1 MLQHWKL
8 LIVDD
13 CAADRTVYRRFL
25 AKDPQQTYE
34 FLEADSAADGL
45 LICQQERSH
54 VILLDYCLPDM
65 SGLEFLELLSEQ
77 STYQAHLPTP
87 VIMLTG
93 NGDEAIAVQA
103 IKRGAQDYLVKQS
116 IRADVL
122 QLAVRNVLRRSDL
135 QNRLTRTQG
144 RQQLIATTAL
154 RIRQSLNLSEILETT
169 VAEVRRLLECDR
181 VIVYQ
186 FNQPSMTALHGSET
200 SLTQQSGKVVSE
212 SVAEGW
218 SKLLGLVVDESTGF
232 YNSPE
237 QLDQIIDQYE
247 VRTKLAVPIYL
258 VHTEEGIQKFWGMV
272 IAHQCS
278 SSREWQ
284 ADEVGILEELSV
296 QLAIAIQQSELLSQT
311 QTALNQE
318 KELNTLKSQI
328 ITTVSH
334 EYRTPLTSILA
345 AASTLKHHSGHLDQ
359 ERQQRMLEI
368 IEQKSRQMAK
378 LIDDMLT
385 VSQLEMKRKQLTLH
399 PFDLAI
405 FLNELLQE
413 QQAHTT
419 GQQIDCQ
426 IEGDLEGFWG
436 DHTIL
441 RQIFLNLLSNAIKY
455 SPPSG
460 KIQIQLTGSKTDV
473 TFVVRDQ
480 GIGISGDDQA
490 RLFQLF
496 SRGSNVGT
504 IPGTG
509 LGLAIAK
516 ACAELH
522 GGTISYHSEIGQG
535 ATFSVRLPKNH

>member
-1 MLQHWKL
+1 
-8 LIVDD
+8 
-13 CAADRTVYRRFL
+13 
-25 AKDPQQTYE
+25 
-34 FLEADSAADGL
+34 
-45 LICQQERSH
+45 
-54 VILLDYCLPDM
+54 
-65 SGLEFLELLSEQ
+65 
-77 STYQAHLPTP
+77 
-87 VIMLTG
+87 
-93 NGDEAIAVQA
+93 
-103 IKRGAQDYLVKQS
+103 
-116 IRADVL
+116 
-122 QLAVRNVLRRSDL
+122 VLRRSDL

-186 FNQPSMTALHGSET
+186 FSQPSMTALSRSET

-247 VRTKLAVPIYL
+247 VQTKLAVPIYL
-258 VHTEEGIQKFWGMV
+258 VHTEEEIQKFWGMV

-284 ADEVGILEELSV
+284 ADEVSILEELSV
-296 QLAIAIQQSELLSQT
+296 QLAIAIQQSDLLTQT
-311 QTALNQE
+311 QIALNQE

-345 AASTLKHHSGHLDQ
+345 AASTLKHHSGQLDQ
-359 ERQQRMLEI
+359 DRQQRMLEI

-419 GQQIDCQ
+419 GQQIDCK

-455 SPPSG
+455 SPQDG
-460 KIQIQLTGSKTDV
+460 KIHIQLTGNNTEV

-480 GIGISGDDQA
+480 GIGISGEDQT

-509 LGLAIAK
+509 LGLAIAR

-535 ATFSVRLPKNH
+535 ATFSVRLPKEHH